1 MGGNHL
7 SHEWRYIDKTKV
19 YVSGAGTGTPEHLNA
34 TLPPNDPNAKTE
46 FTYLTT
52 DGSDDAPYLK
62 A

>member
-7 SHEWRYIDKTKV
+7 SHDWRYIDAAKV
-19 YVSGAGTGTPEHLNA
+19 WPSGKAHLNA
-34 TLPPNDPNAKTE
+34 TLPVNDPAAGTE